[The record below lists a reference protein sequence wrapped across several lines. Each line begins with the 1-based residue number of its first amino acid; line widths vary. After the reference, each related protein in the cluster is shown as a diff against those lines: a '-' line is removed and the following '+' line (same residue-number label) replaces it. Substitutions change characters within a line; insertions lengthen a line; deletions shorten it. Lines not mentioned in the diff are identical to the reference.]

1 MVASPLS
8 ILFEIF
14 FVIFY
19 NAVNT
24 VIIVFNL
31 FVELVYSLG
40 FSISVAGPVGIILAF
55 IVLFPLTYFLA
66 KFFFGS
72 AKIALITF
80 SVLFLFLIFVSL
92 FV

>member
-19 NAVNT
+19 NAINT

-31 FVELVYSLG
+31 FIKLIYSLG
-40 FSISVAGPVGIILAF
+40 FGISVAGPLGIVLAF
-55 IVLFPLTYFLA
+55 VILLPLIYFLA

-80 SVLFLFLIFVSL
+80 SVLFLL
-92 FV
+92 FAIVLFIV